1 MRVHSPFRQGL
12 TVYPDSGTLARGA
25 ALLFIDSFE
34 KAVAEK
40 GFFSALLSG
49 GATPVQCYRL
59 LASEEYSGRVQWEKA
74 FFFWGDERCVPPE
87 STESNFN
94 AARASLLSGINI
106 PQENIHRIKGE
117 LPPVE
122 AARSYEQELISF
134 FGLAC
139 GAQPSFDLV
148 LLGLGTDGHTLSLF
162 PGTKALEETEG
173 LVAANLVPAL
183 GAWRVTLT
191 LKAVQEAKRAAFL
204 VSGKEKAAVLKEVFD
219 GKELPAGR
227 VRAKEVLWLVDSE
240 AAALLKE

>member
-87 STESNFN
+87 SAESNFN

-106 PQENIHRIKGE
+106 PQENIHRIKSE
-117 LPPVE
+117 LPPME

-134 FGLAC
+134 F

-162 PGTKALEETEG
+162 PGTKALEETER
-173 LVAANLVPAL
+173 LVAANHVPAL

-240 AAALLKE
+240 AAMLLKE